1 MERSKV
7 GIIIP
12 AYNEEATILNLINK
26 VEKSG
31 VPIIIDDCSSDKTQ
45 ELINYQDNKVLYY
58 KNPKNIGYEKSI
70 QKGFEIA
77 IKNNFDY
84 LITYDADNQHFPE
97 DILQIKLYLMEGNS
111 IAIGERENFQRFS
124 EKLFSKVFKFFF
136 DIEDP
141 LTGLKGYRSSLFK
154 ENDQVFDSNY
164 LVGVELLIRALI
176 KDRKIAK
183 FKIKTIKRKGNPRY
197 GNIFTGN
204 YKILRALFYCLL
216 LYISNKNLK

>member
-1 MERSKV
+1 LERSKV
-7 GIIIP
+7 AIIIP
-12 AYNEEATILNLINK
+12 TYNEEATIVNIINK
-26 VEKSG
+26 VEKYG
-31 VPIIIDDCSSDKTQ
+31 VPIIINDCSSDKTQ

-154 ENDQVFDSNY
+154 ENDKVFDSNY
-164 LVGVELLIRALI
+164 LVGVELLIKALI

-183 FKIKTIKRKGNPRY
+183 FKRRGNSRY
-197 GNIFTGN
+197 GFFIKSNF
-204 YKILRALFYCLL
+204 KIIKEFFFFIILCLKK
-216 LYISNKNLK
+216 KN

>member
-7 GIIIP
+7 AIIIP
-12 AYNEEATILNLINK
+12 AYNEEATILNVINK
-26 VEKSG
+26 VEKYG
-31 VPIIIDDCSSDKTQ
+31 VPIIINDCSSDKTQ

-97 DILQIKLYLMEGNS
+97 DILQIKQYLMEGNS
-111 IAIGERENFQRFS
+111 IVIGERENFQRFS

-136 DIEDP
+136 NIEDP
-141 LTGLKGYRSSLFK
+141 LTGLKGYKSEVFID
-154 ENDQVFDSNY
+154 NDQVFDSNF
-164 LVGVELLIRALI
+164 LVGTELLTLSLI
-176 KDRKIAK
+176 KKKKVAK
-183 FKIKTIKRKGNPRY
+183 FKIKTFQRRGNSRYGLFIKGN
-197 GNIFTGN
+197 F
-204 YKILRALFYCLL
+204 KILRALFFCIILCLKK
-216 LYISNKNLK
+216 KN